1 MESARPN
8 RRRKIAT
15 VLLAGCLVVGAV
27 AGLSQ
32 GMTSCSG
39 PDEAADAPKARPLT
53 AVEAGKLADVRLHN
67 YEDQRATISGV
78 VAGKDP
84 DGKPKDVR
92 FAGWIDWRRSLLYVR
107 TAERKGMPGLLI
119 QAMPGIIA
127 IRAEDTPSATAEPP
141 TEPPTGSWRV
151 RPLGLPVP
159 EKPDPLDGLIA
170 VLLQLGSANADD
182 PDLLRDLQTQW
193 LRSDTVDGTPVE
205 VLLGPAVIPTQK
217 IASTT
222 SPSTSAGPSTR
233 PDTSSS
239 ASASASATRKPGLN
253 PTGVKPPT
261 PTAKTPTAK
270 TQSAQAP
277 SASPSPDP
285 RSLLAHG
292 GPVGYWVD
300 GTARVRRME
309 ALLSD
314 GIRARV
320 DFDRTRRPELTAVA
334 AFGGGVVNPRRV
346 TAAEAKALSVMRT
359 RTRAARGG
367 QFTVNLPLPPARMI
381 FVDGWLDWRGGVA
394 YALAHDLDDDARN
407 VLVHAGRTTVAMRAS
422 TDKQP
427 PLPAPRG
434 KWERR
439 SWNDLGVRVPATELD
454 VLLHE
459 ALSVGLSGRDD
470 PKELAKS
477 AYRLRLDEL
486 KGRPVAV
493 FEIHTAADAAS
504 PPGAALMRY
513 WVDPTGV
520 VRRLEIRTPLGFAQL
535 DIDFSKPL
543 PTLPARV

>member
-15 VLLAGCLVVGAV
+15 VLLVGCLALGAV

-32 GMTSCSG
+32 GMTSCAG
-39 PDEAADAPKARPLT
+39 PDKEADAPKARPLT
-53 AVEAGKLADVRLHN
+53 AVEAGRLADVRLHN
-67 YEDQRATISGV
+67 YEDQRATLSGV
-78 VAGKDP
+78 VAGKDS
-84 DGKPKDVR
+84 DGRPKDVR

-127 IRAEDTPSATAEPP
+127 IRAEDKPPATAEPP
-141 TEPPTGSWRV
+141 AEPPAGNWRV

-159 EKPDPLDGLIA
+159 EKPDPLDGLVA
-170 VLLQLGSANADD
+170 VLLQLAAPKADN
-182 PDLLRDLQTQW
+182 PELLRDLQTQW
-193 LRSDTVDGTPVE
+193 LRGDSVDGTRVD
-205 VLLGPAVIPTQK
+205 VLLGPAIVPTQP
-217 IASTT
+217 IAPSPTVSA
-222 SPSTSAGPSTR
+222 SPSDSPSV
-233 PDTSSS
+233 SSS
-239 ASASASATRKPGLN
+239 IGIGGVGATKKPGLN
-253 PTGVKPPT
+253 PAAVKSP
-261 PTAKTPTAK
+261 AKTPSGTP
-270 TQSAQAP
+270 TP
-277 SASPSPDP
+277 SGSPTPDP
-285 RSLLAHG
+285 RSLVAHG
-292 GPVGYWVD
+292 GPVSYWVD

-314 GIRARV
+314 DVRARV
-320 DFDRTRRPELTAVA
+320 DFDRTRRPELTAIA
-334 AFGGGVVNPRRV
+334 AFGGDVINPRKV

-359 RTRAARGG
+359 RTEAARGG
-367 QFTVNLPLPPARMI
+367 HFTVNLPLPPARMI

-394 YALAHDLDDDARN
+394 YALAHDLDDADRN
-407 VLVHAGRTTVAMRAS
+407 VLVHAGRTSVSMRAS

-459 ALSVGLSGRDD
+459 ALSVGLPGRDD
-470 PKELAKS
+470 PKALAKS

-486 KGRPVAV
+486 NGRPVAV

-504 PPGAALMRY
+504 PPGTALMRY

-520 VRRLEIRTPLGFAQL
+520 VRRLEIRTRLGFAQL
-535 DIDFSKPL
+535 DIDFSKR
-543 PTLPARV
+543 LPALPSRV

>member
-1 MESARPN
+1 
-8 RRRKIAT
+8 
-15 VLLAGCLVVGAV
+15 
-27 AGLSQ
+27 
-32 GMTSCSG
+32 MTSCSG

-127 IRAEDTPSATAEPP
+127 IRAEDRPSATAEPP

-170 VLLQLGSANADD
+170 VLLQLGSAKADN

-217 IASTT
+217 IVSTP
-222 SPSTSAGPSTR
+222 SPSTSAR
-233 PDTSSS
+233 PGTSSS
-239 ASASASATRKPGLN
+239 ATATATRKPGLN
-253 PTGVKPPT
+253 PAGVKPPT
-261 PTAKTPTAK
+261 PTAKTPTATTPTAK
-270 TQSAQAP
+270 TPTATTPAAKAPPTTTQSAKTP

-334 AFGGGVVNPRRV
+334 AFGGGVVNPRKV

-459 ALSVGLSGRDD
+459 ALSVGLAGRDD
-470 PKELAKS
+470 PKALAKS

-486 KGRPVAV
+486 NGRPVAV
-493 FEIHTAADAAS
+493 FEIHTAADAGS